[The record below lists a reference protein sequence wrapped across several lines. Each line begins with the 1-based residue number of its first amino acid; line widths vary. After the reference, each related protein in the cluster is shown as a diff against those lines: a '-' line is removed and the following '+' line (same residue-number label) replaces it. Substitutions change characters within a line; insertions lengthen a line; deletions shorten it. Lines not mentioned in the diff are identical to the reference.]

1 LGKSC
6 VNEASIG
13 EALAFLYTAPPL
25 LKPQELIMRFLAPY
39 QSTIL
44 SLVRI
49 ASAYMFILHGTTK
62 AFGFPSA
69 PQYPLEW
76 MSIFGAAA
84 ALESSHDIGGTIKQ
98 VVTVITGIGTTS
110 DELDQSF
117 EKIHLQTD
125 TIYTSLVDF
134 SSMIEKTGDEA
145 KTALMHFST
154 LE

>member
-1 LGKSC
+1 
-6 VNEASIG
+6 
-13 EALAFLYTAPPL
+13 
-25 LKPQELIMRFLAPY
+25 MRFLAPY

-84 ALESSHDIGGTIKQ
+84 ALELVGGALLLLGLFTRPVAFILSGQMAVAYFMVHAKSALFFPL
-98 VVTVITGIGTTS
+98 VNHGESAAMFSLIFLYFAAAGGGS
-110 DELDQSF
+110 LSLDNA
-117 EKIHLQTD
+117 LQ
-125 TIYTSLVDF
+125 LRR
-134 SSMIEKTGDEA
+134 
-145 KTALMHFST
+145 
-154 LE
+154 

>member
-1 LGKSC
+1 
-6 VNEASIG
+6 
-13 EALAFLYTAPPL
+13 
-25 LKPQELIMRFLAPY
+25 MRFLAPY

-84 ALESSHDIGGTIKQ
+84 ALELVGGALLLLGLFTRPVAFILSGQ
-98 VVTVITGIGTTS
+98 MAVAYFMFHAGNTPLFPVLNGGESAVLFSFIFLYFAAAGGGS
-110 DELDQSF
+110 LSLDR
-117 EKIHLQTD
+117 
-125 TIYTSLVDF
+125 
-134 SSMIEKTGDEA
+134 
-145 KTALMHFST
+145 ALRRF
-154 LE
+154 

>member
-1 LGKSC
+1 
-6 VNEASIG
+6 
-13 EALAFLYTAPPL
+13 
-25 LKPQELIMRFLAPY
+25 MRFLAPY

-84 ALESSHDIGGTIKQ
+84 ALELVGGALLLLGLFTRPVAFILSGQMAVAYFMFHAKANALFPLLNGGESA
-98 VVTVITGIGTTS
+98 VLFSFIFLYFAAAGGGS
-110 DELDQSF
+110 LSLDNALQSRR
-117 EKIHLQTD
+117 
-125 TIYTSLVDF
+125 
-134 SSMIEKTGDEA
+134 
-145 KTALMHFST
+145 
-154 LE
+154 